1 LEERQDQ
8 AIDRFPRRVEVVK
21 KLERGAEI
29 RHLVSFLWPPTAIE
43 LAIGIPRTQSSRKFY
58 EFSKKVLGKSSN
70 PTIFNVFMKRVVR
83 FETETFHEFQLQL
96 GRSGS
101 LAMGIMGD
109 YGGGDAI

>member
-1 LEERQDQ
+1 
-8 AIDRFPRRVEVVK
+8 
-21 KLERGAEI
+21 
-29 RHLVSFLWPPTAIE
+29 
-43 LAIGIPRTQSSRKFY
+43 
-58 EFSKKVLGKSSN
+58 
-70 PTIFNVFMKRVVR
+70 MKRVVR